1 VRPHPRRRRAAVL
14 LALAVAAGGL
24 AASEVRSS
32 VEEVEARVGSPV
44 HVVVASED
52 IRGGTRLE
60 PRSLDRMLAV
70 REVPELFAPPDSLS
84 SPDEALGLRLT
95 GPLAAGSYVT
105 VGDLETGAGPGTS
118 GPVLARGE
126 RVVEIAVAGGAA
138 LGAAGPGTRVDVLVT
153 TGEEPGTGRTYVAL
167 QSVELVDVRPADRGF
182 EPAGAASAASA
193 GALASL
199 RVTLAQAVLLTAAQN
214 FAREIRLLA
223 RSPEDR
229 SRVGPTGVRA
239 AEL

>member
-1 VRPHPRRRRAAVL
+1 MRARPRWRRAAIL

-24 AASEVRSS
+24 AASRVRSS

-44 HVVVASED
+44 PVVVATED
-52 IRGGTRLE
+52 IRGGARLE
-60 PRSLDRMLAV
+60 PGLLDRTLAV

-84 SPDEALGLRLT
+84 SPDEALGLRVAD
-95 GPLAAGSYVT
+95 PLAAGSYVT
-105 VGDLETGAGPGTS
+105 VGDLETGAGPGAG

-126 RVVEIAVAGGAA
+126 RVVEIAVAGGEALAA
-138 LGAAGPGTRVDVLVT
+138 ARPGTRVDVLVT
-153 TGEEPGTGRTYVAL
+153 TGEEAGTGRTYVAL
-167 QSVELVDVRPADRGF
+167 QSVELVDVRPADQGL
-182 EPAGAASAASA
+182 EPAGGSPAASA

-199 RVTLAQAVLLTAAQN
+199 RVTLEQAVLLTAAQN

-223 RSPEDR
+223 RSPDDR
-229 SRVGPTGVRA
+229 RRVGPTGVRA